1 MESVRGCDQTGMQIQ
16 EDIPAPESSGPDAV
30 GASTL
35 RTSERMV
42 NGRWEMAD
50 RAKPHL
56 ALLHYTASPVVGGVE
71 QVVSQQARLFSDRGY
86 AVTIVAGRGGVGAV
100 PEPAKL
106 VVIPELDSESED
118 NRKVMEAL
126 DSGMVVPEFRRMQ
139 MQIEQA
145 LSPFCANNTLL
156 VAHNVFNLHLN
167 LPLTAAL
174 HHLLDVRALRPMIAW
189 CHDVSRYVNPTSG
202 APLRSGF
209 PWDLLR
215 TYRSDV
221 RYVAVSQQRQ
231 CILSHVLGCPPEQIR
246 IIPNG
251 IDPRAFWRLGDLV
264 SRLVEEFDMLQ
275 TDLVLLMPTRIT
287 RAKNIKRAL
296 DIIACLRDIGAQV
309 RLVVTGPPDPH
320 ARDGKAYFQ
329 ELLALRRK
337 LRLERQVVFLWEG
350 ISGMA
355 GPLTVGPTVV
365 AELYRVCDLV
375 LLTSDREGFGL
386 PVLEAGMAGKPI
398 FTTEVP
404 ALQEFEAGSVFDIA
418 RGELPM
424 QIARRILDWAQQ
436 DTAYRLRHQV
446 RRDYTWSLIF
456 QRQIEPLLHE
466 RTTPAAV
473 PI

>member
-1 MESVRGCDQTGMQIQ
+1 VC
-16 EDIPAPESSGPDAV
+16 
-30 GASTL
+30 
-35 RTSERMV
+35 RT
-42 NGRWEMAD
+42 
-50 RAKPHL
+50 KPHL
-56 ALLHYTASPVVGGVE
+56 VLLHYTAPPVVGGVE
-71 QVVSQQARLFSDRGY
+71 HVIAQQARLFSDCGY
-86 AVTIVAGRGGVGAV
+86 AVTVVAGRAGVGGVA
-100 PEPAKL
+100 EPAQL
-106 VVIPELDSESED
+106 VVIPELDSDGED
-118 NRKVMEAL
+118 NQKVMEAL
-126 DSGMVVPEFRRMQ
+126 DLGMVVPEFRKMQ

-145 LSPFCANNTLL
+145 LGPFCLSNTLL

-174 HHLLDVRALRPMIAW
+174 HHLLDEGALRPMIAW

-231 CILSHVLGCPPEQIR
+231 RILSHVLGCPPEQIR
-246 IIPNG
+246 VIPNG

-264 SRLVEEFDMLQ
+264 SRLVEEFDILQ

-337 LRLERQVVFLWEG
+337 LRLERQVIFLWEG
-350 ISGMA
+350 ISGMT
-355 GPLTVGPTVV
+355 GPLTVGPTVI

-386 PVLEAGMAGKPI
+386 PVLEAGLADKPV

-436 DTAYRLRHQV
+436 DRSYRLRRQV
-446 RRDYTWSLIF
+446 RRDYSWSAIF
-456 QRQIEPLLHE
+456 QRQIQTLLQE
-466 RTTPAAV
+466 CTTPAAV
-473 PI
+473 SV